1 MDELEKEMEISLII
15 NEVKSSTT
23 LKAGVV
29 PSGAMPSR
37 NGVLSSHAAEFWFPE
52 SRNCPCCKGFKHG
65 CQCCT
70 SNITTCKN
78 ADCENQDF
86 KAQISADLASRPS
99 TNTSPASK
107 ALPITKS
114 YEPSSIISTGPEV
127 CKFFVSGGC
136 HYGNTCRFS
145 HPGVTSIKPISPY
158 ADMIG
163 GGPPSNIC
171 VFYLQGKCN
180 KGVSC
185 RFSHSG

>member
-1 MDELEKEMEISLII
+1 MEELEKEMEKSLI
-15 NEVKSSTT
+15 NNGVTTSSP

-29 PSGAMPSR
+29 PAGAMPSR
-37 NGVLSSHAAEFWFPE
+37 NGVLSSHAAEFWFPV

-65 CQCCT
+65 CRCCT
-70 SNITTCKN
+70 SNITTCTN
-78 ADCENQDF
+78 PDCENQDF
-86 KAQISADLASRPS
+86 KAQISDNLESSPPNPVS
-99 TNTSPASK
+99 TTS
-107 ALPITKS
+107 KS
-114 YEPSSIISTGPEV
+114 TPTGPEV

-145 HPGVTSIKPISPY
+145 HPGAPSMKPNSPY
-158 ADMIG
+158 GDMTG
-163 GGPPSNIC
+163 GSAPSNVC